1 MRIALALLFIAV
13 LSAVASLTVLTAAES
28 AVVPALPGI
37 VYVPYDQ
44 ADGVAVDA
52 NGVMLPYEQF
62 IKLWDAAHPG
72 TDPHHLPPPPVAAAL
87 AEFTLTGHVTGD
99 VATLRFEATAIAVAA
114 GWSSIQLPATLVFSQ
129 FTAADPRVVLERKA
143 DNLTLYLPEP
153 GRYPITA
160 ELAIAVEKDAT
171 GRRSVALTP
180 PAAAAGRLDLQ
191 IDDGEVD
198 VSLTPALAVQVTRA
212 AGSTHVQAVIGAS
225 SDLAITWQPPAR
237 AIAGEALILS
247 DSVTNV
253 MVGERSVRYDLTFQV
268 SILRRPVQ
276 ELVFIIPENAQV
288 LAVDVANLQTWERV
302 GNRLTLVMHQG
313 AEGGRQVSIRLETLL
328 EAQDIG
334 STRNI
339 DIVWPELA
347 GAARSLGT
355 IAIQAEDGLAV
366 TVVSHPQLAQTD
378 PSQLNLGEGAT
389 AFRHL
394 IHPPPST
401 IAVTRLESE
410 IRASVVQFTHLSVDE
425 DAINVQ
431 LDLDVRKAGIFTV
444 SLKIPESWETVSTDG
459 LAVDDIRPGPAV
471 DGYRQL
477 DFALRSRLL
486 QTGSLSVQF
495 RAPPS
500 IPHSAQITDLEIG
513 VVELVGA
520 RHVRGSLGI
529 AAPRSWALSA
539 SDRNLLTGAD
549 AETMR
554 RSSPVAQQ
562 LRTVAAS
569 DELALAFS
577 WLSRN
582 DEEPRLRLHAA
593 PRARELL
600 LRQEERIVL
609 ADAGIQRTVTWR
621 GDVRFSP
628 LPTLCIRAPV
638 ALKDR
643 LIFSGEGLADQRI
656 VADTAAEAEGQ
667 VVWELRFQTPILGA
681 FVCSAVIRDPLPEL
695 APGKPSAVTL
705 AVIQPEG
712 ATRLDILV
720 AIAREGTLDVAAS
733 SAGLERIPAADVPAH
748 FQGAGLVTGF
758 RGGKPAEIALEIT
771 RHDLVRLADG
781 SVQLAHY
788 AAALGDDGMLRVLGR
803 LTVRSN
809 GRPWLALQLAE
820 GADLLEV
827 AVDGRTARPS
837 RRADGAIIIPL
848 GVQKQAEEKQAT
860 RIIGF
865 VYEQRVL
872 SGKPSAIGSVQIPL
886 PQLASRGDAESAPL
900 PVERI
905 EYQLFLNEDL
915 AITSWA
921 GELSPTT
928 ASMSLW
934 ERLTNA
940 VVPTEQGKQT
950 IYGQVQRDG
959 LTVPVLLDGA
969 QYTLAR
975 LGDGGTIT
983 AHWWRRSWL
992 DGAALFV
999 AIIGLITMWLLRRNI
1014 IALSISC
1021 VVVLVLV
1028 VGTAAPWHIL
1038 AYALGAGAG
1047 CMLVMLVCLAVIQ
1060 RLRRPR
1066 QKVSVDPWQV
1076 EPITTVP
1083 EPDHQAGEPEG
1094 TGPTP

>member
-1 MRIALALLFIAV
+1 MRTAFAFVFILV
-13 LSAVASLTVLTAAES
+13 LSAVSSLTALTAAEP
-28 AVVPALPGI
+28 VVSALPGI

-44 ADGVAVDA
+44 ADGVAIDA

-62 IKLWDAAHPG
+62 VKLWDAAHPG
-72 TDPHHLPPPPVAAAL
+72 TDPHKLPPPPVAAVL
-87 AEFTLTGHVTGD
+87 AEFTLTGHVAGD
-99 VATLRFEATAIAVAA
+99 VATLRFEGTAIAVAA

-160 ELAIAVEKDAT
+160 ELAIAVQKDAA
-171 GRRSVALTP
+171 GRRSLALTP
-180 PAAAAGRLDLQ
+180 PSAAAGRLDLQ

-247 DSVTNV
+247 DSVTKV
-253 MVGERSVRYDLTFQV
+253 FVGERSLRYDLTFNV

-276 ELVFIIPENAQV
+276 ELEFIVPDNAQV

-302 GNRLTLVMHQG
+302 GNRLTLIMHQG

-339 DIVWPELA
+339 DIVWPELD

-355 IAIQAEDGLAV
+355 IAIHGEDGLAV
-366 TVVSHPQLAQTD
+366 TVVNHPQLAQTD

-425 DAINVQ
+425 DSINVQ

-459 LAVDDIRPGPAV
+459 LAVDDIRPGPAS

-477 DFALRSRLL
+477 DLALRSRLI

-500 IPHSAQITDLEIG
+500 IPHQAKITDLDIG

-549 AETMR
+549 AEAMR

-562 LRTVAAS
+562 LRTVGAS

-593 PRARELL
+593 PRARELV
-600 LRQEERIVL
+600 LRQEERVVL

-628 LPTLCIRAPV
+628 LPTLRIRAPL

-643 LIFSGEGLADQRI
+643 LLFSGEGLADQRI
-656 VADTAAEAEGQ
+656 VADAEAEADGQ

-712 ATRLDILV
+712 ATRLDTLV

-733 SAGLERIPAADVPAH
+733 STGLERIPAADVPAH

-848 GVQKQAEEKQAT
+848 GEQKQAT

-872 SGKPSAIGSVQIPL
+872 RGKPSAIGSVQIPL

-900 PVERI
+900 PVERV

-940 VVPTEQGKQT
+940 VVPPEQGQQT
-950 IYGQVQRDG
+950 VYGQVQRDG

-975 LGDGGTIT
+975 LGDGGVIT
-983 AHWWRRSWL
+983 AHWCRRSWL
-992 DGAALFV
+992 DGAALLV
-999 AIIGLITMWLLRRNI
+999 AIISLVTVWLLRWKI

-1021 VVVLVLV
+1021 VVVIALV
-1028 VGTAAPWHIL
+1028 VGTAAPWQIL

-1047 CMLVMLVCLAVIQ
+1047 CMLVILACIAVVQ
-1060 RLRRPR
+1060 RIRRPR
-1066 QKVSVDPWQV
+1066 PVQKMDPWQV
-1076 EPITTVP
+1076 EPEGTVREP
-1083 EPDHQAGEPEG
+1083 ESKEGEPES